1 VEAILA
7 LEDGTIF
14 RGVSFGAPRTQ
25 AGEICFNTAMTGYQ
39 EVLTDPSYRGQIVA
53 MTYPLIGN
61 YGTNPLDV
69 ESDVPQV
76 RGFVIEELSPVPSSW
91 RSSGD
96 LDGFLRRGGVPG
108 IHGIDTRALTRRLR
122 SSGIMRACVAMEGLT
137 DEQAIKL
144 AKEVP
149 YEGVDFVQE
158 VTTPQPYDW
167 DVQNSLSRKWILS
180 KSELS
185 AETQSDETGNVF
197 KPLPP
202 VLHRIVAYDFGLKRN
217 ILCSLRQK
225 GFAVKVVPATMPAGE
240 VLSMNPEGVFLSNG
254 PGDPATLHYA
264 RETIRELI
272 GKRPLFGICLGHQ
285 LLALALGGRTY
296 KLKFGHR
303 GANQPVKDLRTGK
316 IAITS
321 QNHGYAVDPN
331 SLPESVE
338 VTHINLNDGTVA
350 GLRHRQH
357 SAFSVQYHPEASPGP
372 HDASY
377 FFAEFAKEVEAAKAK
392 R

>member
-1 VEAILA
+1 
-7 LEDGTIF
+7 
-14 RGVSFGAPRTQ
+14 
-25 AGEICFNTAMTGYQ
+25 M
-39 EVLTDPSYRGQIVA
+39 
-53 MTYPLIGN
+53 
-61 YGTNPLDV
+61 
-69 ESDVPQV
+69 
-76 RGFVIEELSPVPSSW
+76 PSSW

-122 SSGIMRACVAMEGLT
+122 SSGIMRACIAMEGLT

-217 ILCSLRQK
+217 ILRSLRRK

-254 PGDPATLHYA
+254 RDPATLLRSRNNPRIDWKAAAIRHLSRPPTSRSRAGRQDLQAQIRTSRSESAGQGSSHRKNSHYLSEPWVCGRSRFLA
-264 RETIRELI
+264 
-272 GKRPLFGICLGHQ
+272 GKRRGHPRQ
-285 LLALALGGRTY
+285 PQRWDSGGT
-296 KLKFGHR
+296 
-303 GANQPVKDLRTGK
+303 
-316 IAITS
+316 
-321 QNHGYAVDPN
+321 
-331 SLPESVE
+331 
-338 VTHINLNDGTVA
+338 
-350 GLRHRQH
+350 
-357 SAFSVQYHPEASPGP
+357 ASP
-372 HDASY
+372 
-377 FFAEFAKEVEAAKAK
+377 AAFGLQ
-392 R
+392 RSIPSRSIPRSSRCFLLFR